1 MKSITR
7 LPRFSLRVAIA
18 ILLGMAATVAHCA
31 SPPEFEQLIQQAEQA
46 RETAR
51 QRQSKRE
58 ADFERQWQTIE
69 DQYRPLK
76 ETVEARQQV
85 VDALEAQQQDLLA
98 QVEGARQALRDRLGP
113 YEGLF
118 EVVRQQAAEIER
130 QLGDSLI
137 NVEQPHR
144 TRNLAILTRDEV
156 LPEPAQLGGL
166 LVTLLHALKAQGE
179 VKTFEAPVIQ
189 FGGGHEQVEVTRIG
203 PFVALQDGRYLD
215 YRVTDNQLRVLGRQ
229 PGRRYLSAA
238 KAVERAEPGQ
248 DIIGAIDPSRG
259 AILGLLVQTPDLV
272 ERMHQGGLVGYLIMG
287 LAVVGVLLAL
297 TRIIQL
303 RLTLGRVR
311 RQMANPDRLNVK
323 NPLGRV
329 LLALNNV
336 ERGNDPELM
345 EHQLDKAILEETP
358 RLNRALPLVK
368 LLAAIAPLMGLLGTV
383 VGMIITFQAIS
394 LYGAGDPKLMA
405 GGISQALV
413 TTVLGL
419 ITAIPLLL
427 LHSFANGNRMRI
439 EEILEEQA
447 AALMARRLE
456 DAQVGGQ

>member
-1 MKSITR
+1 MKSIA
-7 LPRFSLRVAIA
+7 RFSSFHLRVVIA
-18 ILLGMAATVAHCA
+18 ILLGVAASVAHCA
-31 SPPEFEQLIQQAEQA
+31 SPPDLEQLIQQAEQEQEA
-46 RETAR
+46 AR
-51 QRQSKRE
+51 QRQSERE
-58 ADFERQWQTIE
+58 AEFERQWQTIE
-69 DQYRPLK
+69 EQYRPLK
-76 ETVEARQQV
+76 EEVETRQQA
-85 VDALEAQQQDLLA
+85 VDALEAQQQELAA

-130 QLGDSLI
+130 QLSDSLI
-137 NVEQPHR
+137 NVEQPRR
-144 TRNLAILTRDEV
+144 TENLAILTQDEV

-166 LVTLLHALKAQGE
+166 LVTLLQALKAQSE
-179 VKTFEAPVIQ
+179 VKTFETAVIQ
-189 FGGGHEQVEVTRIG
+189 SAGGQETVEVTRVG
-203 PFVALQDGRYLD
+203 PFVALHDGRYLD
-215 YRVTDNQLRVLGRQ
+215 YTVTDNQLRVLGRQ
-229 PGRRYLSAA
+229 PGRRYLNAA
-238 KAVERAEPGQ
+238 KAVEHAEPGQ

-272 ERMHQGGLVGYLIMG
+272 ERIRQGGLVGYLIMG
-287 LAVVGVLLAL
+287 LAVVGLLLAL
-297 TRIIQL
+297 IRILQL
-303 RLTLGRVR
+303 RLTLGRVN
-311 RQMANPDRLNVK
+311 RQMDNPDRLNAN

-329 LLALNNV
+329 LLALKNV
-336 ERGNDPELM
+336 ERGNDPELL

-358 RLNRALPLVK
+358 RLNRALPMLK

-383 VGMIITFQAIS
+383 VGMILTFQAIS

-447 AALMARRLE
+447 AALLAKRLE
-456 DAQVGGQ
+456 EAKVGGQ